1 MGKLILSR
9 KKEWQNKSR
18 KFRIYIDGKKID
30 TIANGEIK
38 EIEIEPGKHKLILKI
53 DWCSSPEVDIEIS
66 EEKSTMMET
75 SGYKLGNWV
84 TLIMALLFGAFF
96 TIKIF
101 LDKDIEELVYLI
113 IPFFLIILYYLTFG
127 RKKYIVLKEM

>member
-9 KKEWQNKSR
+9 KKEWQNKAR